1 MTVAGFYGKLA
12 GRGDFVS
19 RGLAQPLIQAW
30 DAWLAGGIA
39 ASQAE
44 LGPRWLETY
53 LVSPLWRFAV
63 PAPLLGTEA
72 LIGVMMPSVD
82 RVGRYFPLSILL
94 PLPAGSDLAQIA
106 SGADDWFEQAEA
118 LLLSTLDEDAEFEVF
133 EAAVSALGSPA
144 CVPAA
149 SWQALGNGLQHCPAD
164 LPGERLLALAGCALE
179 CSSLWWGRG
188 SERVPAGIL
197 RCAGMPAASDF
208 ARCLLGG
215 DAIAAQVG

>member
-1 MTVAGFYGKLA
+1 MTAPGFYGKLA

-19 RGLAQPLIQAW
+19 RGLSQTLIKSW
-30 DAWLAGGIA
+30 DDWLAAGIA

-63 PAPLLGTEA
+63 PAPLLGAEA

-94 PLPAGSDLAQIA
+94 PLPAGTDLSLIVG
-106 SGADDWFEQAEA
+106 GADDWFERGEA

-133 EAAVSALGSPA
+133 ENAVSAMGSPD
-144 CVPAA
+144 CLPAA
-149 SWQALGNGLQHCPAD
+149 DWESLGNGLQHCPAWM
-164 LPGERLLALAGCALE
+164 PAQRLQALASCALGR
-179 CSSLWWGRG
+179 SSLWWGRG
-188 SERVPAGIL
+188 SERVPAGML
-197 RCAGMPAASDF
+197 RCAGLPAASDF
-208 ARCLLGG
+208 ARCLLG
-215 DAIAAQVG
+215 AAGESGAPA